1 MAKDKCI
8 DLVEQALRKASV
20 NPDQAA
26 DIIDNIKKTQREAKL
41 ENLDNTLKDQLANQ
55 VLKEQQIDKKIKE
68 RNAIE
73 NEIKI
78 RNAVQSVIVDFKG
91 NEVEGLKA
99 ILVGSNLQKVG
110 SRSSVALAQLS
121 EFRQLSTSFYEK
133 LRQNNLVELFSTANE
148 DIDRR
153 TSRTIWQ
160 LGEGVEVTEKNKD
173 IVKLANII
181 SDYSEGVRKK
191 LNNLGANIGKLPGW
205 IVRQTHDPFQIRNAA
220 KVLKELSGKQVD
232 ELDGSVDRNLK
243 AWKEYILPKLK
254 DETFEGFADKDAFLN
269 NVYNSLS
276 RNEHIITDGA
286 AGSYGSRDITK
297 TMNAKRVLLFK
308 TADDWFDYNNKFGFG
323 NLRESFFFGLQRSAN
338 NIGLITTLGTKPEQ
352 NFNTIKGLVAKHLV
366 DTNRLTDEIKANER
380 IFNYQLDEI
389 TGRGN
394 MIGSFSGAKWSAI
407 TRSVANLAKLGGAV
421 ISSFTDVHTYASELK
436 WQGRSYLGGVQEAL
450 TSLSK
455 LSSTERK
462 RAIAEQLGFL
472 SDNLIHDLSS
482 RYSTGDLL
490 NKGFTKI
497 QRTFFKLNLL
507 RWWTDSLKEGSM
519 LGLGNYVAKQRNI
532 PFANLDEKFKRLI
545 THFGVDEKIW
555 NTIRKVAVE
564 TAEDGKEFF
573 SVRNIDNLT
582 NKEILPLMDLK
593 NASQRQIDLFKDNL
607 KTKVMGI
614 FLDRSSYAVIEPDA
628 RTRAFMKQGQLAG
641 TPTGEAIR
649 FMGQFKSFII
659 AFTQKAV
666 GRELAVIKAGN
677 TAQGVLGI
685 ANLFI
690 GATIFGYISNT
701 VSDILK
707 GKSPKDATDYK
718 TWMAAAARGG
728 GAGIY
733 GDFLFQDTRGNAGIL
748 PTLAGPV
755 ISEAAKLFTIL
766 DYAKRGESTAAL
778 RQTYKSVVGNTPF
791 LNLFY
796 TKTAFDYA
804 IGYQIMETLSPGY
817 LRRMERQME
826 RDSEQE
832 FLFTKP
838 SSLFK
843 GFR

>member
-8 DLVEQALRKASV
+8 DLVAQTLKKASV
-20 NPDQAA
+20 NSEQAA

-78 RNAVQSVIVDFKG
+78 RKAVESVIVDFKG

-110 SRSSVALAQLS
+110 SRSSAALAQLS

-153 TSRTIWQ
+153 TARTIWE
-160 LGEGVEVTEKNKD
+160 LGEGVAVTEKNKD

-181 SDYSEGVRKK
+181 SDYSESVRMK

-220 KVLKELSGKQVD
+220 KVLKELAGKQVD

-254 DETFEGFADKDAFLN
+254 DETFAGFESKDDFLN

-276 RNEHIITDGA
+276 RSEHIITDGA
-286 AGSYGSRDITK
+286 SGSYGSRDITK
-297 TMNAKRVLLFK
+297 TMNAKRVLFFK

-338 NIGLITTLGTKPEQ
+338 NIGLITSLGTKPEQ
-352 NFNTIKGLVAKHLV
+352 NFNTIKGLVAKHLIKV
-366 DTNRLTDEIKANER
+366 GRLTDEIKKNER

-421 ISSFTDVHTYASELK
+421 ISSFTDVHTYATELK
-436 WQGRSYLGGVQEAL
+436 WQGRSYIDGVQEAL

-455 LSSTERK
+455 ISSSERK
-462 RAIAEQLGFL
+462 KAIAEQLGFL
-472 SDNLIHDLSS
+472 NDNLIHDLSS

-545 THFGVDEKIW
+545 THFGIDDKIW

-573 SVRNIDNLT
+573 SIRNIDNLT
-582 NKEILPLMDLK
+582 NKEILPLMDIK
-593 NASQRQIDLFKDNL
+593 NPSERQITLFKDNL

-641 TPTGEAIR
+641 TPVGEAIR
-649 FMGQFKSFII
+649 FMGQFKSFIV

-666 GRELAVIKAGN
+666 GRELALIKAGN
-677 TAQGVLGI
+677 KAQGLLGL

-718 TWMAAAARGG
+718 TWMAAVARGG

-733 GDFLFQDTRGNAGIL
+733 GDFLFQETRGNAGIL
-748 PTLAGPV
+748 PTIAGPV
-755 ISEAAKLFTIL
+755 LSEAAKLFTIL
-766 DYAKRGESTAAL
+766 DYAKKGEGDAAL

-804 IGYQIMETLSPGY
+804 IGYQMMETLSPGY
-817 LRRMERQME
+817 LRKMERQIE
-826 RDSEQE
+826 RDSGQE

>member
-8 DLVEQALRKASV
+8 DLVAQALKKASV
-20 NPDQAA
+20 NSEQAA

-78 RNAVQSVIVDFKG
+78 RKAVESVIVDFKG

-99 ILVGSNLQKVG
+99 LLVGSNLQKVG
-110 SRSSVALAQLS
+110 SRSSAALAQLS
-121 EFRQLSTSFYEK
+121 EFRQLSSSFYEK
-133 LRQNNLVELFSTANE
+133 LRQNKLVELFSTANE

-153 TSRTIWQ
+153 TARTIWQ

-173 IVKLANII
+173 IVKLANIM
-181 SDYSEGVRKK
+181 SDYSESVRKK

-232 ELDGSVDRNLK
+232 ELDGFVDRNLK
-243 AWKEYILPKLK
+243 AWKDYILPKLK
-254 DETFEGFADKDAFLN
+254 DETFEGFESKDAFLN

-276 RNEHIITDGA
+276 RNEHIITDGS

-297 TMNAKRVLLFK
+297 TMNAKRVLFFK

-352 NFNTIKGLVAKHLV
+352 NFNTIKGLVAKQLV
-366 DTNRLTDEIKANER
+366 DNAKLTDKLKANER

-421 ISSFTDVHTYASELK
+421 ISSFTDVHTYATELK

-455 LSSTERK
+455 LSSSERK
-462 RAIAEQLGFL
+462 TAIAEQLGFL
-472 SDNLIHDLSS
+472 NDNLIHDLSS

-519 LGLGNYVAKQRNI
+519 LGLGNYVAKQKNI
-532 PFANLDEKFKRLI
+532 AFANLDEKFKRLI

-555 NTIRKVAVE
+555 NTIRKMATEVAD
-564 TAEDGKEFF
+564 DGKEFF
-573 SVRNIDNLT
+573 SVRNIDNLS
-582 NKEILPLMDLK
+582 NKEIIPLMDM
-593 NASQRQIDLFKDNL
+593 NNPSQRQIDLFKDNL

-666 GRELAVIKAGN
+666 GRELATISAGN
-677 TAQGVLGI
+677 KAQGALGI

-701 VSDILK
+701 ISDILK

-733 GDFLFQDTRGNAGIL
+733 GDFLFQETRGNAGIL
-748 PTLAGPV
+748 PTIAGPV

-766 DYAKRGESTAAL
+766 DYAKKGEGDAAL
-778 RQTYKSVVGNTPF
+778 RQTYKSIVGNTPF

-817 LRRMERQME
+817 LRRIERQME
-826 RDSEQE
+826 KDSSQE